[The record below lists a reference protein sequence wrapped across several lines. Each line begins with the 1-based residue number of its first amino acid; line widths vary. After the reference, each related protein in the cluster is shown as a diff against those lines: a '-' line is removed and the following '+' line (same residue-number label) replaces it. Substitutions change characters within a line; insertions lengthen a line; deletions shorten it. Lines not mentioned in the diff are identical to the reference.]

1 MVFKLFIA
9 LVLLMNFS
17 LSEEFSP
24 AQYSYL
30 VQKGE
35 KIALKLCDKEKLA
48 TIQTKE
54 LNATLQ
60 QIDNLQPC
68 IALNKP
74 YKEAL
79 AYFLLSQNHHHND
92 NVSNLIHPIEVPPHS
107 KCPVCGMF
115 VSKYPKWSALM
126 EIDDKKLYF
135 DGVKDMMKYYIFDA
149 DFPYNRDNI
158 TTLHVT
164 DFYTLQ
170 AINAKE
176 AFYVMDSNVYG
187 PMGNELIPF
196 ITQQSAQN
204 FMHDHQGQRIL
215 KFNDITP
222 KIIMR
227 LDGIDY

>member
-1 MVFKLFIA
+1 MLLKLFIA
-9 LVLLMNFS
+9 LVLLMNF
-17 LSEEFSP
+17 LISEELSP
-24 AQYSYL
+24 AQYTQL

-35 KIALKLCDKEKLA
+35 KIALKLCDKEKLS

-60 QIDNLQPC
+60 QIDAIGPC

-74 YKEAL
+74 YKKAL
-79 AYFLLSQNHHHND
+79 AYFLLSQNHSH
-92 NVSNLIHPIEVPPHS
+92 VSHGTHSIEVPQNS

-126 EIDDKKLYF
+126 EIDGKKLYF

-149 DFPYNRDNI
+149 DFPYDRANI

-170 AINAKE
+170 AINAEE
-176 AFYVMDSNVYG
+176 AFYVINSNIYG

-204 FMHDHQGQRIL
+204 FMNDHQGKRIL
-215 KFNDITP
+215 KFNEITS
-222 KIIMR
+222 KIIME
-227 LDGIDY
+227 LEE